1 MPPSPLTARWRE
13 RGIAATEFVIALP
26 VLLFLMLATAEI
38 GRMLSQY
45 DTLTKA
51 VRDGARY
58 CASVANTGTSG
69 VVNISNCTA
78 AGGGTGGSAPQ
89 NATQNLVVFG
99 NTGGAVG
106 SPPAAPLLPSLAIG
120 NVTVADAGGN
130 YISVSASY
138 TYRPVLG
145 TLPTFGLTAP
155 ITLAIPLNAAVV
167 MRAL

>member
-1 MPPSPLTARWRE
+1 MSPLRLTARRRE
-13 RGIAATEFVIALP
+13 RGIAATEFAIALP
-26 VLLFLMLATAEI
+26 LLLFLMLATAEI

-58 CASVANTGTSG
+58 CASVASSGTTS
-69 VVNISNCTA
+69 VVSISNCTA
-78 AGGGTGGSAPQ
+78 AGGGTGGTAPA
-89 NATQNLVVFG
+89 NATQNLVVTG
-99 NTGGAVG
+99 NTLGVG
-106 SPPAAPLLPSLAIG
+106 SAVLPGLAAG
-120 NVTVADAGGN
+120 NVTVADAGGG
-130 YISVSASY
+130 YVQISATY
-138 TYRPVLG
+138 TYQPVLG

>member
-1 MPPSPLTARWRE
+1 MSPSHFSARWRE
-13 RGIAATEFVIALP
+13 RGIAATEFAIALP
-26 VLLFLMLATAEI
+26 LLLFLMLVTAEI

-58 CASVANTGTSG
+58 CASVANAGSQN

-78 AGGGTGGSAPQ
+78 AGGGTGGTAPA
-89 NATQNLVVFG
+89 NATQNLVVTG
-99 NTGGAVG
+99 NAAGTGSAV
-106 SPPAAPLLPSLAIG
+106 LPGLVAG
-120 NVTVADAGGN
+120 NVTVADAGGG

-138 TYRPVLG
+138 TYQPVLG

-155 ITLAIPLNAAVV
+155 ISLAIPLNAAVV

>member
-1 MPPSPLTARWRE
+1 MLRLRLSNRWRE
-13 RGIAATEFVIALP
+13 RGIAATEFAIALP
-26 VLLFLMLATAEI
+26 LLLFLMLATAEI

-58 CASVANTGTSG
+58 CASVANTGSQS
-69 VVNISNCTA
+69 VVTISNCTA
-78 AGGGTGGSAPQ
+78 AGAGTNGTAPA
-89 NATQNLVVFG
+89 NATQNLVVTG
-99 NTGGAVG
+99 NAAGTGSAV
-106 SPPAAPLLPSLAIG
+106 LPGLVVA
-120 NVTVADAGGN
+120 NVTVADAGGG